1 MDDRAMN
8 VYLNDHLAGATFGS
22 DLAEQIRDRHE
33 DTPLGALMGSLAP
46 QIEQDRQTLLDLM
59 ERMGVSK
66 NPLKQATGWM
76 AEKAS
81 RVKFTG
87 AASGE
92 PDHGAFM
99 ALETLTLGVEGKASL
114 WKALKTV
121 QDQYPALGSMNLDE
135 LIERA
140 DAQHEALER
149 ERLAAGTL
157 ALASDASPT
166 SNEDPA

>member
-1 MDDRAMN
+1 
-8 VYLNDHLAGATFGS
+8 
-22 DLAEQIRDRHE
+22 
-33 DTPLGALMGSLAP
+33 
-46 QIEQDRQTLLDLM
+46 
-59 ERMGVSK
+59 
-66 NPLKQATGWM
+66 M
-76 AEKAS
+76 AEKGS

-99 ALETLTLGVEGKASL
+99 ALETLTLGVEGKASP

-121 QDQYPALGSMNLDE
+121 QDQYSALGSTNLDE

-149 ERLAAGTL
+149 ERLAAGPL
-157 ALASDASPT
+157 ALG
-166 SNEDPA
+166 SNRN